1 VIVFSKSK
9 GSVGGVMRLT
19 PAVQLLGLGSYVA
32 VCIAGGTIGGFF
44 LDGALGTG
52 KVLTLGGLALGLVA
66 AFYGGY
72 RMLMDTLAD
81 IQKWEERAARK
92 QQKK

>member
-1 VIVFSKSK
+1 
-9 GSVGGVMRLT
+9 MRLT

-32 VCIAGGTIGGFF
+32 VCIAGGAIGGFF

-72 RMLMDTLAD
+72 RMLMDTLVD

>member
-1 VIVFSKSK
+1 
-9 GSVGGVMRLT
+9 
-19 PAVQLLGLGSYVA
+19 
-32 VCIAGGTIGGFF
+32 
-44 LDGALGTG
+44 
-52 KVLTLGGLALGLVA
+52 LALGLVA

-81 IQKWEERAARK
+81 IQRWEAKAARK

>member
-1 VIVFSKSK
+1 
-9 GSVGGVMRLT
+9 MRLT

-32 VCIAGGTIGGFF
+32 VCIAGGTVGGFY
-44 LDGALGTG
+44 LDEALGTG
-52 KVLTLGGLALGLVA
+52 RFLTLGGLALGLVA
-66 AFYGGY
+66 ALYGGY

-81 IQKWEERAARK
+81 IQRWEERAARK